1 MSLRFHSFRPSPRD
15 KKASQL
21 MLKSGRRNSV
31 VGLWVAFIALWGV
44 AFAASTDR
52 LTTQERRGK
61 QIYLTGTSPS
71 GREIIALLGAGDN
84 DAPGSLMACANC
96 HGFDGRGKPEGGVI
110 PSNITWEELTK
121 PYGHTYASGRRRPA
135 YAELSLARA
144 IIEGVDP
151 AGNQLAAAMPKYR
164 MSREDLADLIAYLK
178 RLTDDRDPGITETT
192 VKVGTLL
199 PMTGPLADIGGV
211 AKAVI
216 TGYFNDINDG
226 GGIYNR
232 RLELHVADVP
242 DASSIGA
249 NAKRLV
255 EDEQVFCLAGAFTAG
270 ADDDTFALMKSAET
284 PLVGPFTL
292 FPRVGFPLNRHVF
305 YLFSGLKEQARAFAN
320 FLVETKRVKRLA
332 FVYSESRAAEV
343 LEAIEQHCQK
353 AGCSSVAALRYT
365 RGQFDAERTVEGLRR
380 ENAEALFLF
389 GLGAEEKTLLK
400 EVEKTG
406 WSPYVILPGSLA
418 GGDVFNLPS
427 SFNGKV
433 LLSFPTLPSD
443 QTEAGLAEY
452 RAFAQKHKLP
462 ARHIAVQLSSYC
474 AAKLLAHGMKLA
486 GKDLSR
492 EKLIG
497 ALERLYNFDTGL
509 TPPITYNANR
519 RIGALGAYVV
529 AVDLEKRSLTP
540 ASEWIKLN

>member
-1 MSLRFHSFRPSPRD
+1 M
-15 KKASQL
+15 KASEI
-21 MLKSGRRNSV
+21 MLKRGRRNSG
-31 VGLWVAFIALWGV
+31 VGLWIALIALWSV

-52 LTTQERRGK
+52 LTAQEKKGK

-71 GREIIALLGAGDN
+71 GREITAILGAGDN

-121 PYGHTYASGRRRPA
+121 SYGHAHSSGRRHPA

-144 IIEGVDP
+144 IAEGVDP

-164 MSREDLADLIAYLK
+164 MSHEDLADLIAYLK

-199 PMTGPLADIGGV
+199 PMTGPLAEIGGV

-216 TGYFNDINDG
+216 AGYFNDINDG

-232 RLELHVADVP
+232 RLELHVVDAP
-242 DASSIGA
+242 DASSISA

-292 FPRVGFPLNRHVF
+292 FPRVGFPLNRQVF
-305 YLFSGLKEQARAFAN
+305 YLFSGLKEQARALAN

-332 FVYSESRAAEV
+332 FIYSDGRAAEV
-343 LEAIEQHCQK
+343 LEAIEQYCQK
-353 AGCSSVAALRYT
+353 AGCSSVATLRYA
-365 RGQFDAERTVEGLRR
+365 RGQFDAERTMERLRR

-389 GLGAEEKTLLK
+389 GFGAEERTLLK

-406 WSPYVILPGSLA
+406 WSPYVILPGALA
-418 GGDVFNLPS
+418 GGDVFDIPASL
-427 SFNGKV
+427 NGKV

-452 RAFAQKHKLP
+452 RAFAQKHGLP
-462 ARHIAVQLSSYC
+462 ARHLAAQLSSYC
-474 AAKLLAHGMKLA
+474 AAKLLAHGVKQA

-497 ALERLYNFDTGL
+497 ALEKLYDFNTGL

-529 AVDLEKRSLTP
+529 VVDLEKRSFTP
-540 ASEWIKLN
+540 ASQWIKLN

>member
-1 MSLRFHSFRPSPRD
+1 VID
-15 KKASQL
+15 
-21 MLKSGRRNSV
+21 
-31 VGLWVAFIALWGV
+31 LWIAVIALWGV
-44 AFAASTDR
+44 AFAASTDQ
-52 LTTQERRGK
+52 LTAQEKRGK
-61 QIYLTGTSPS
+61 QIYLSGTSPS
-71 GREIIALLGAGDN
+71 GREITAILGAEDN

-121 PYGHTYASGRRRPA
+121 SYGHAHASGRRHPA
-135 YAELSLARA
+135 YAELSLAQA
-144 IIEGVDP
+144 ITEGVDS
-151 AGNQLAAAMPKYR
+151 AGNQLAATMPKYR
-164 MSREDLADLIAYLK
+164 MSRQDLSDLIAYLK
-178 RLTDDRDPGITETT
+178 RLADDRDPGITETT

-199 PMTGPLADIGGV
+199 PMTGPLAEIGWV

-216 TGYFNDINDG
+216 AGYFNDINDG

-232 RLELHVADVP
+232 RLELNVADAP

-249 NAKRLV
+249 GAKRLV

-270 ADDDTFALMKSAET
+270 ADDNTFALMKSAET

-292 FPRVGFPLNRHVF
+292 FPQVVFPLNRHVF
-305 YLFSGLKEQARAFAN
+305 YLFSGLKEQARALAN

-332 FVYSESRAAEV
+332 FVYSEGGVAAEV
-343 LEAIEQHCQK
+343 IEAIEQHCRK
-353 AGCSSVAALRYT
+353 AGCSSVATLRYT
-365 RGQFDAERTVEGLRR
+365 SGQLDAGRTIERVRR

-418 GGDVFNLPS
+418 GGEVFDLPA

-433 LLSFPTLPSD
+433 FLSFPTLPSD

-462 ARHIAVQLSSYC
+462 ARHLAVQLSSYC
-474 AAKLLAHGMKLA
+474 AAKLLAHGMKQA

-497 ALERLYNFDTGL
+497 ALEGLYEFSTGL

-529 AVDLEKRSLTP
+529 AVDLEKRSFIP
-540 ASEWIKLN
+540 ASEWITPR

>member
-1 MSLRFHSFRPSPRD
+1 
-15 KKASQL
+15 
-21 MLKSGRRNSV
+21 MLKIERRKSV
-31 VGLWVAFIALWGV
+31 IGLWIAMIALLSV
-44 AFAASTDR
+44 AYAASTDG
-52 LTTQERRGK
+52 LTPQEKRGK

-71 GREIIALLGAGDN
+71 GREITALLGAGDN
-84 DAPGSLMACANC
+84 DAPGRLMACANC

-110 PSNITWEELTK
+110 PSNIIWEELTK
-121 PYGHTYASGRRRPA
+121 PYGHTYASGRKRPA

-144 IIEGVDP
+144 ITEGVDP
-151 AGNQLAAAMPKYR
+151 AGNHLAAVMPKYR
-164 MSREDLADLIAYLK
+164 MSRQDLADLIAYLK
-178 RLTDDRDPGITETT
+178 RLTDDLDPGITETAI
-192 VKVGTLL
+192 KVGTLL
-199 PMTGPLADIGGV
+199 PMTGPLAEIGGV

-232 RLELHVADVP
+232 RLELHVADAP

-249 NAKRLV
+249 HAKRLV

-270 ADDDTFALMKSAET
+270 ADDDAFALMKSAET

-292 FPRVGFPLNRHVF
+292 FPRTGFPLNRHVF
-305 YLFSGLKEQARAFAN
+305 YLFSGLKEQARTLAN
-320 FLVETKRVKRLA
+320 FLVETKRARRLA
-332 FVYSESRAAEV
+332 LVYSQGRDAEV

-353 AGCSSVAALRYT
+353 AGCSSVATLRYE
-365 RGQFDAERTVEGLRR
+365 RGQFDAERTVERLRR
-380 ENAEALFLF
+380 ENAEAVFLF

-406 WSPYVILPGSLA
+406 WSPYVVLPGSMA
-418 GGDVFNLPS
+418 GGDVFDLPA

-452 RAFAQKHKLP
+452 RAFARKHKLP
-462 ARHIAVQLSSYC
+462 TRHLAVQLSSYC
-474 AAKLLAHGMKLA
+474 AAKLLAHGMKQA

-497 ALERLYNFDTGL
+497 ALERLYDFNTGL

-519 RIGALGAYVV
+519 RIGALGSYVV
-529 AVDLEKRSLTP
+529 IVDLEKRSFTP

>member
-1 MSLRFHSFRPSPRD
+1 M
-15 KKASQL
+15 
-21 MLKSGRRNSV
+21 GRRNSV
-31 VGLWVAFIALWGV
+31 VVLWIALIALLSV

-52 LTTQERRGK
+52 LTPQERRGK
-61 QIYLTGTSPS
+61 QIYLNGTSPS
-71 GREIIALLGAGDN
+71 GQEITAVIGAGGA

-121 PYGHTYASGRRRPA
+121 PYGRSHASGRRHSA
-135 YAELSLARA
+135 YTEFSLARA
-144 IIEGVDP
+144 ITEGVDP

-192 VKVGTLL
+192 IKVGTLL
-199 PMTGPLADIGGV
+199 PMTGPLAEIGGV
-211 AKAVI
+211 AKTVI

-232 RLELHVADVP
+232 RLEFHVADAP
-242 DASSIGA
+242 DAPSIVA
-249 NAKRLV
+249 SAKRLV
-255 EDEQVFCLAGAFTAG
+255 EDEQVFCMAGAFTAG
-270 ADDDTFALMKSAET
+270 ADDDVFGLMKNAET

-292 FPRVGFPLNRHVF
+292 FPQVGFPPNRQVF
-305 YLFSGLKEQARAFAN
+305 YLFSGLKEQGRALVN
-320 FLVETKRVKRLA
+320 FLVETKRAKRLA
-332 FVYSESRAAEV
+332 FVYQEGRVAAEV
-343 LEAIEQHCQK
+343 FEAIAQHCRK
-353 AGCSSVAALRYT
+353 AGCASVATLGYA
-365 RGQFDAERTVEGLRR
+365 RGQFDAGRTVERLRR
-380 ENAEALFLF
+380 ENAEAIFLF

-400 EVEKTG
+400 EVEKTS

-418 GGDVFNLPS
+418 GGDVFDLPS
-427 SFNGKV
+427 NFNGRV
-433 LLSFPTLPSD
+433 LLSFPALPSD

-452 RAFAQKHKLP
+452 RVFAQKHKLP
-462 ARHIAVQLSSYC
+462 AKHLAVQLSSYC

-486 GKDLSR
+486 GRDISR

-497 ALERLYNFDTGL
+497 ALEGLYEFSTGL
-509 TPPITYNANR
+509 TPPITYHANR

-529 AVDLEKRSLTP
+529 AVDLEKRSFTP